1 MAYVLPLFHHK
12 PLLGQPWASC
22 CSTMAAQPT
31 ILPTE
36 VVDQVNAIMDGPLPV
51 NQQVDQVCQVL
62 TSFGYAHQQTLVPNQ
77 VLVHPKNR
85 ASQMINAHDMWS
97 QGMKITQVGWKRQ
110 NLGESIAME
119 ISKNPATRTMQ
130 LEKNAKLIQEAG
142 GSMAPISGQ
151 EGFLALLSFSTVTFF
166 FPTQPPYMGQN

>member
-1 MAYVLPLFHHK
+1 MLAMNGLYVSMLDPVPFLSQPLP
-12 PLLGQPWASC
+12 SY
-22 CSTMAAQPT
+22 SSMMAAQPT
-31 ILPTE
+31 ILPRA
-36 VVDQVNAIMDGPLPV
+36 VVGQVNAVMDGPLPV

-62 TSFGYAHQQTLVPNQ
+62 ATSGDARQQTLVPNQ

-119 ISKNPATRTMQ
+119 ISRMP
-130 LEKNAKLIQEAG
+130 
-142 GSMAPISGQ
+142 S
-151 EGFLALLSFSTVTFF
+151 
-166 FPTQPPYMGQN
+166 